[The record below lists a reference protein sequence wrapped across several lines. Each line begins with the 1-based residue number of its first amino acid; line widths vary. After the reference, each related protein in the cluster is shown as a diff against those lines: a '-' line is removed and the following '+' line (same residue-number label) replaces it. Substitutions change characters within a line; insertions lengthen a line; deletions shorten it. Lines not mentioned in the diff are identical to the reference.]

1 MPPLMIDKIK
11 NFGLSTKRLSMST
24 VEGFIKDTNK
34 AKFKL

>member
-1 MPPLMIDKIK
+1 MINKIK
-11 NFGLSTKRLSMST
+11 DFGLSSNKLSIKT